1 MRLNCVYSQRRE
13 RDEVTLRA
21 TLLHG
26 RAGLRLLARACTDVS
41 DSFCWPDHFVRT
53 HLHSMSV
60 LSLLMKQSFDMGLG
74 NALHQHV
81 GLGGTSATLMSLY
94 KTCVRLAVIPDT
106 RVCEDD
112 HEGWR
117 GSSPVKLGV
126 DDGGRSQSGERP
138 GPRFESRGARR
149 AVPQEAARTPMYG

>member
-1 MRLNCVYSQRRE
+1 
-13 RDEVTLRA
+13 VTLRA

-26 RAGLRLLARACTDVS
+26 RAGPRLLARACTDVS

-53 HLHSMSV
+53 HRHSMSV

-106 RVCEDD
+106 RVC
-112 HEGWR
+112 
-117 GSSPVKLGV
+117 
-126 DDGGRSQSGERP
+126 
-138 GPRFESRGARR
+138 
-149 AVPQEAARTPMYG
+149 